1 MIGAVTMA
9 FVIALALFAVALY
22 ALSRL
27 KQKDLHEAAA
37 AVGLSRVAHSPGI
50 KGTTAEGRP
59 CRDTDV
65 ARGSIAGLT
74 ATLMNR
80 STPSVLAPK
89 RKRVATQFTILSLH
103 LPSPPPAALRLQP
116 VGWSRG
122 LEAFT
127 QSPPVVVP
135 TGDATFDAV
144 WHLYTDAPT
153 AALLVLTPEVR
164 ASLVAW
170 RNACVPKGPAWTEHA
185 SSALLLGSFE
195 ITPDRA
201 KYVLFSSPSGKTG
214 AHVASTVTLLTT
226 LAGR

>member
-1 MIGAVTMA
+1 MA
-9 FVIALALFAVALY
+9 FVIGLALFAVVLY

-27 KQKDLHEAAA
+27 KQKDLNEAAA
-37 AVGLSRVAHSPGI
+37 ALGFSRVAHTPGI
-50 KGTTAEGRP
+50 KGTTAEGWE
-59 CRDTDV
+59 CRDTEV

-74 ATLMNR
+74 ATLVNR
-80 STPSVLAPK
+80 SIPRALAPK
-89 RKRVATQFTILSLH
+89 RDRVATQFTILSLH
-103 LPSPPPAALRLQP
+103 LPSAPPAPMRLQP

-122 LEAFT
+122 LEAIT
-127 QSPPVVVP
+127 QSPPAVVP
-135 TGDATFDAV
+135 TGDAAFDSA

-153 AALLVLTPEVR
+153 AALLLLTPEVR

-170 RNACVPKGPAWTEHA
+170 RNACVPEGPAWTEHA

-201 KYVLFSSPSGKTG
+201 SYVLFGSPTGKTG
-214 AHVASTVTLLTT
+214 AHVAGTVTLLTS

>member
-1 MIGAVTMA
+1 MA
-9 FVIALALFAVALY
+9 FVIGLALFAAALY

-27 KQKDLHEAAA
+27 KQKDLNEAAA
-37 AVGLSRVAHSPGI
+37 AVGLSRVAQSSGV

-65 ARGSIAGLT
+65 ARGTVAALA
-74 ATLMNR
+74 ATLINR
-80 STPSVLAPK
+80 SIPKVLAP
-89 RKRVATQFTILSLH
+89 RRDRVATQFTILSLH

-122 LEAFT
+122 LEAIT
-127 QSPPVVVP
+127 QSPPPAVP
-135 TGDATFDAV
+135 TGDAAFDTA
-144 WHLYTDAPT
+144 WHLYSDSPA
-153 AALLVLTPEVR
+153 AALLVLTPDVR

-170 RNACVPKGPAWTEHA
+170 RHACVPEGPAWTEHA

-201 KYVLFSSPSGKTG
+201 SYVLFGSPTRNTG
-214 AHVASTVTLLTT
+214 AHIAGTVTLLTT